1 MRVLRWVPLN
11 EQELL
16 ESTMLKRIGFL
27 FSAFLALPLVA
38 ASVQAQDWV
47 EGEHYDLISPQI
59 RGNSD
64 KIEVTEFFWYGCG
77 HCYNFE
83 PQLSQWKK
91 GLDDDVV
98 VVGSPAMWNGLMEV
112 HAKAFYA
119 AEALGVLDKMHMPLF
134 QALNVDR
141 KRLATEDELADLFAA
156 NGVSREDFSKAF
168 NSFGVGSQVRQAN
181 ARARAAKISGTPE
194 MMVAGKYRISTRKAG
209 GQANMLKLAEFLI
222 EKEREAREDAA
233 S

>member
-1 MRVLRWVPLN
+1 MLNRVA
-11 EQELL
+11 
-16 ESTMLKRIGFL
+16 
-27 FSAFLALPLVA
+27 AFLATVLALQFLTLA
-38 ASVQAQDWV
+38 AHAQEWV
-47 EGEHYDLISPQI
+47 EGEHYDLISPAI
-59 RGNSD
+59 RASED

-83 PQLSQWKK
+83 PQLTQWKK
-91 GLDDDVV
+91 GLEDDVL
-98 VVGSPAMWNGLMEV
+98 VVGSPAMWAPVMEV

-119 AEALGVLDKMHMPLF
+119 AEALGVLDKVHMPLF

-141 KRLATEDELADLFAA
+141 KRLASEKELADLFAA
-156 NGVSREDFSKAF
+156 HGVDRDAFSKAF

-181 ARARAAKISGTPE
+181 ARARAAKIAGTPE

-209 GQANMLKLAEFLI
+209 SQAKMLELAQYLI
-222 EKEREAREDAA
+222 EKEREARATA

>member
-1 MRVLRWVPLN
+1 
-11 EQELL
+11 
-16 ESTMLKRIGFL
+16 MLAIL
-27 FSAFLALPLVA
+27 FAALFLAPLA
-38 ASVQAQDWV
+38 NAEDWV
-47 EGEHYDLISPQI
+47 EGEHYDVISPAI
-59 RGNSD
+59 RVSED

-119 AEALGVLDKMHMPLF
+119 AETLGVLDKVHMPLF

-141 KRLATEDELADLFAA
+141 KRLASEREIADLFAA
-156 NGVSREDFSKAF
+156 HGVDRDEFSQAF

-181 ARARAAKISGTPE
+181 ARARAARIAGTPE

-209 GQANMLKLAEFLI
+209 GQAQMLELASYLI
-222 EKEREAREDAA
+222 EKEREARA
-233 S
+233 SAS

>member
-1 MRVLRWVPLN
+1 MLNRVAA
-11 EQELL
+11 
-16 ESTMLKRIGFL
+16 L
-27 FSAFLALPLVA
+27 FATVLALQCLSLA
-38 ASVQAQDWV
+38 AHAQEWV
-47 EGEHYDLISPQI
+47 EGEHYDLISPAI
-59 RGNSD
+59 RASEE

-83 PQLSQWKK
+83 PQLTQWKK
-91 GLDDDVV
+91 GLADDVM

-119 AEALGVLDKMHMPLF
+119 AETLGVLDKVHMPLF

-141 KRLATEDELADLFAA
+141 KRLSSEKEIADLFADH
-156 NGVSREDFSKAF
+156 GVDRDAFSKAF

-209 GQANMLKLAEFLI
+209 SQAKMLELARFLI
-222 EKEREAREDAA
+222 EKEREARAAA

>member
-1 MRVLRWVPLN
+1 MEIGMIRRFQAAFAAAVVL
-11 EQELL
+11 
-16 ESTMLKRIGFL
+16 ML
-27 FSAFLALPLVA
+27 LPLG
-38 ASVQAQDWV
+38 ASAQDYV
-47 EGEHYDLISPQI
+47 AGEHYDVISPAI
-59 RGNSD
+59 RGGD
-64 KIEVTEFFWYGCG
+64 EKIEVTEFFWYGCG

-83 PQLSQWKK
+83 PQLAQWKK
-91 GLDDDVV
+91 GLADDVA

-119 AEALGVLDKMHMPLF
+119 AETLGVLEKVHMPLF

-141 KRLATEDELADLFAA
+141 KRLASEDELADLFAA
-156 NGVSREDFSKAF
+156 NGVPEEEFRKAF

-181 ARARAAKISGTPE
+181 SRARAARIAGTPE

-209 GQANMLKLAEFLI
+209 SQANMLKIAEYLI
-222 EKEREAREDAA
+222 EKERSERDA

>member
-1 MRVLRWVPLN
+1 MIRRFQAAFAAAVVLM
-11 EQELL
+11 LL
-16 ESTMLKRIGFL
+16 PFG
-27 FSAFLALPLVA
+27 
-38 ASVQAQDWV
+38 ASAQDYV
-47 EGEHYDLISPQI
+47 AGEHYDVISPAI
-59 RGNSD
+59 RGGD
-64 KIEVTEFFWYGCG
+64 EKIEVTEFFWYGCG

-83 PQLSQWKK
+83 PQLAQWKK
-91 GLDDDVV
+91 GLADDVE

-119 AEALGVLDKMHMPLF
+119 AETLGVLDKVHMPLF

-141 KRLATEDELADLFAA
+141 KRLASEDELADLFAA
-156 NGVSREDFSKAF
+156 NGVPEEEFRKAF

-181 ARARAAKISGTPE
+181 SRARAARIAGTPE

-209 GQANMLKLAEFLI
+209 SQANMLKIAEYLI
-222 EKEREAREDAA
+222 EKERSEREASA

>member
-1 MRVLRWVPLN
+1 MHSRILSRIQATFRIPATFAALLVLP
-11 EQELL
+11 
-16 ESTMLKRIGFL
+16 FL
-27 FSAFLALPLVA
+27 A
-38 ASVQAQDWV
+38 ASVSAQEWR
-47 EGEHYDLISPQI
+47 EGEHYDVISPAI
-59 RGNSD
+59 RTVNDD

-83 PQLSQWKK
+83 PQLAQWKK
-91 GLDDDVV
+91 SLGDDVV

-119 AEALGVLDKMHMPLF
+119 AEALGVLDRVHIPLF

-141 KRLATEDELADLFAA
+141 RRLASEDELADVFAA
-156 NGVSREDFSKAF
+156 NGVEREEFRKAF
-168 NSFGVGSQVRQAN
+168 NSFGVGSLVRQAN
-181 ARARAAKISGTPE
+181 ARARAARISGTPE

-209 GQANMLKLAEFLI
+209 SQADMLRLASYLI
-222 EKEREAREDAA
+222 EKEREAREA